1 MNQDLQ
7 RQLSLKEESINKDFA
22 MHLEGYRA
30 YYKNLGLSETECQA
44 QIDEISV
51 HFEAIKK
58 NLLSP
63 LKEN

>member
-1 MNQDLQ
+1 
-7 RQLSLKEESINKDFA
+7 